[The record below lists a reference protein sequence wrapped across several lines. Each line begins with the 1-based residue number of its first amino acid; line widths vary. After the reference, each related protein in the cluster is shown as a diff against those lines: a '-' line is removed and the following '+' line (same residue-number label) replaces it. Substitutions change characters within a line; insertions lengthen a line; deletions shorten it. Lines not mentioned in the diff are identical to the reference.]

1 VRLLSEFAGTALE
14 FGDDAVRCN
23 PFDVEGTSYLMESV
37 LELDEADRRGRIG
50 RMAEVV
56 RNHDV
61 FRWVEDELRDISR
74 GHGRP

>member
-1 VRLLSEFAGTALE
+1 
-14 FGDDAVRCN
+14 
-23 PFDVEGTSYLMESV
+23 MESV

-74 GHGRP
+74 GHDRP